1 MFESSVVKGAVEGGR
16 RKAMLLTVSLVVH
29 SAIVVGA
36 VAMSVINVEFPE
48 RAPNEFAQAPE
59 FRIPPPLGSPTGGAA
74 PKRESAGPPR
84 EAVPARQGAITAPTE
99 VPETVSPIE
108 SGTGDGSASGG
119 TSVEGDG
126 EPLGVPWGE
135 EGSIG
140 DLDAPPQSEP
150 AVEQRIYEAA
160 EVNAPTL
167 VHKVEPV
174 YPAVMMRTRM
184 PATVVV
190 RCVIDRNGQVR
201 DAEIISAALP
211 PFNDA
216 VLAAV
221 TKWRFRP
228 GTLRGR
234 PVDTYLN
241 LTVNFSVK

>member
-1 MFESSVVKGAVEGGR
+1 MFESSVVKGAVAGGR
-16 RKAMLLTVSLVVH
+16 RKAVLLSVSLVLH

-36 VAMSVINVEFPE
+36 LAMSVINVEFPE

-59 FRIPPPLGSPTGGAA
+59 FRIPPPLGSPTGGAP

-84 EAVPARQGAITAPTE
+84 EAVPARDGAITAPTE

-108 SGTGDGSASGG
+108 SGTGDAASGG

-126 EPLGVPWGE
+126 QPLGVPWGE

-140 DLDAPPQSEP
+140 DLDAPPATGT
-150 AVEQRIYEAA
+150 AVEERIYEAY
-160 EVNAPTL
+160 EVKAPII

-174 YPAVMMRTRM
+174 YPAVMMRTRV

-201 DAEIISAALP
+201 DAEIISAAMP

-241 LTVNFSVK
+241 LTVNFSVR

>member
-1 MFESSVVKGAVEGGR
+1 MFESSVITGAVAGGR
-16 RKAMLLTVSLVVH
+16 RKAVLLTVSLFVH
-29 SAIVVGA
+29 SAIVVSA

-59 FRIPPPLGSPTGGAA
+59 FRIPPPLGSPTGGTP
-74 PKRESAGPPR
+74 PKRESAGLPR
-84 EAVPARQGAITAPTE
+84 EAVPAREGAITAPTD

-108 SGTGDGSASGG
+108 SGTGGAASGG

-126 EPLGVPWGE
+126 QPLGVPWGE

-140 DLDAPPQSEP
+140 DLDAPPPSEP

-160 EVNAPTL
+160 EVNPPVL
-167 VHKVEPV
+167 VYKVEPV
-174 YPAVMMRTRM
+174 YPGAMMRTRM
-184 PATVVV
+184 TATVVV
-190 RCVIDRNGQVR
+190 RCVIDRNGLVR
-201 DAEIISAALP
+201 DAEIVSAAMP

-221 TKWRFRP
+221 SKWRFRP

-241 LTVNFSVK
+241 LTVNFSVR